1 MARETSGVTPS
12 RARSAQPDKILAENA
27 FQILRVAGLP
37 IRVHASWFVILVLV
51 TWSLATG
58 WYPTMLPDA
67 GQLRWWLLGA
77 VGALGLFTSILLH
90 EMAHAFVGRRLG
102 VRTRAITL
110 FLFGGVAELEDEPH
124 RPSVELWVALAG
136 PLATVAIIG
145 ILSVARWA
153 WTGASGGA
161 LFAAVIDQ
169 LFLVNVSLLVFN
181 LVPAFPL
188 DGGRVLRA
196 ILWRRRSDLRWA
208 TRVASGLGSGF
219 GSVLIL
225 LGLVVAL
232 TGSLLSGMWLA
243 LIGLFLRG
251 AARASY
257 RQLLLKRML
266 EGEPVRRF
274 ARADVVSVPPDL
286 PLDQFV
292 NEYVYRYRHSA
303 FPVVDGRR
311 LVGTVDTKDIR
322 SISPEGRGTARVSD
336 LLIPASDA
344 TTIHPEQDA
353 LEALARMQKHG
364 LRRLAVVS
372 SSGELEGLLSL
383 SDLLGLF
390 QLKVELEDVSSE
402 TPSGPAGR
410 RS

>member
-1 MARETSGVTPS
+1 
-12 RARSAQPDKILAENA
+12 LADNG

-37 IRVHASWFVILVLV
+37 VRVHASWFVILVLV

-58 WYPTMLPDA
+58 WYPTMLPEA
-67 GQLRWWLLGA
+67 GQPRWWLLGA

-110 FLFGGVAELEDEPH
+110 FLFGGVAELDDEPDT
-124 RPSVELWVALAG
+124 PSVELRIALAG
-136 PLATVAIIG
+136 PLATVTIIG
-145 ILSVARWA
+145 ILAVARWA
-153 WTGASGGA
+153 WTGGSGGA

-169 LFLVNVSLLVFN
+169 LFFVNVSLLVFN

-196 ILWRRRSDLRWA
+196 ILWQRRSDLRWA
-208 TRVASGLGSGF
+208 TRVASALGRGF
-219 GSVLIL
+219 GSGLIL
-225 LGLVVAL
+225 LGLVLAL
-232 TGSLLSGMWLA
+232 TGNLLSGMWLG

-251 AARASY
+251 AAGASY

-286 PLDQFV
+286 ALDQFV
-292 NEYVYRYRHSA
+292 NEYVFRYRHSA

-311 LVGTVDTKDIR
+311 LLGTVDTKDVR
-322 SISPEGRGTARVSD
+322 SISPEARVAARVSD
-336 LLIPASDA
+336 LLIPASEA
-344 TTIHPEQDA
+344 TTIRPEQDA
-353 LEALARMQKHG
+353 LEALAKMQKNG
-364 LRRLAVVS
+364 LPRLAVVS

-390 QLKVELEDVSSE
+390 QLKVELDDLTSVAPSSAPRPE
-402 TPSGPAGR
+402 S
-410 RS
+410 